1 MIHRGC
7 TGSRTSD
14 THALTHALPGL
25 TFTYSLFVSG
35 EAKPQLSI
43 MAGTD
48 PSIPGTAQCL
58 WPLPSALAAAL
69 NQAPVD
75 GPDTAQKGLVR
86 AMRCVCFHQYIN
98 CSNTQTNHK
107 LKSDCARW
115 VATQSRAR
123 RHPQAIAPN
132 DALTG

>member
-1 MIHRGC
+1 MEFVRPGFDAFLGLEPYTSSENGATASRLRIH
-7 TGSRTSD
+7 
-14 THALTHALPGL
+14 
-25 TFTYSLFVSG
+25 VV
-35 EAKPQLSI
+35 K
-43 MAGTD
+43 
-48 PSIPGTAQCL
+48 
-58 WPLPSALAAAL
+58 AAL

-107 LKSDCARW
+107 LKSDGARW